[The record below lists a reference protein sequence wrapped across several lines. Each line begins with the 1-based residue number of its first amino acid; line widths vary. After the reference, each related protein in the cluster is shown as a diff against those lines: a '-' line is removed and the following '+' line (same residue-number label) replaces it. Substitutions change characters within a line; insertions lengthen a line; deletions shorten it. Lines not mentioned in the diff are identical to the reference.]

1 VEPLTGEVFRMPHET
16 ELWDTHVLF
25 YRHRIFSSPS
35 CGSFFDLPLVRFCTG
50 CAEGESMYYDQH
62 VCGARIQEL
71 RKSKGYTQEALA
83 EAIDIDAKRISK
95 IERGVISASY
105 NDMILF
111 SEFFGVTLDYL
122 IIGKRQDVD
131 ALKKRVQDAIT
142 QLQEALM

>member
-1 VEPLTGEVFRMPHET
+1 MFCFIGTGFFLHRHAAPFLTFR
-16 ELWDTHVLF
+16 W
-25 YRHRIFSSPS
+25 S
-35 CGSFFDLPLVRFCTG
+35 GSVPAVRK
-50 CAEGESMYYDQH
+50 EKRMYF
-62 VCGARIQEL
+62 
-71 RKSKGYTQEALA
+71 
-83 EAIDIDAKRISK
+83 DAKRISK
-95 IERGVISASY
+95 IERVVISASY

>member
-1 VEPLTGEVFRMPHET
+1 M
-16 ELWDTHVLF
+16 
-25 YRHRIFSSPS
+25 Y
-35 CGSFFDLPLVRFCTG
+35 FDAKEFGKRLHDVRTSRG
-50 CAEGESMYYDQH
+50 
-62 VCGARIQEL
+62 I
-71 RKSKGYTQEALA
+71 TQEALA

>member
-1 VEPLTGEVFRMPHET
+1 MEPLTGEVFRMPHET

-35 CGSFFDLPLVRFCTG
+35 CGSFFDLPSIRFCTG
-50 CAEGESMYYDQH
+50 CAEKRMYYDQH

>member
-1 VEPLTGEVFRMPHET
+1 MYVEQEFRNYANQKGIRGEVLFR
-16 ELWDTHVLF
+16 
-25 YRHRIFSSPS
+25 
-35 CGSFFDLPLVRFCTG
+35 
-50 CAEGESMYYDQH
+50 
-62 VCGARIQEL
+62 
-71 RKSKGYTQEALA
+71 
-83 EAIDIDAKRISK
+83 AIDIDAKRISK

-142 QLQEALM
+142 QLQKALM

>member
-1 VEPLTGEVFRMPHET
+1 MLPNRLVFLPT
-16 ELWDTHVLF
+16 F
-25 YRHRIFSSPS
+25 YF
-35 CGSFFDLPLVRFCTG
+35 
-50 CAEGESMYYDQH
+50 
-62 VCGARIQEL
+62 
-71 RKSKGYTQEALA
+71 TQT
-83 EAIDIDAKRISK
+83 KK

-131 ALKKRVQDAIT
+131 ALKKKVQDAIT

>member
-1 VEPLTGEVFRMPHET
+1 MYVEQEFRSCANQKGIRRR
-16 ELWDTHVLF
+16 LW
-25 YRHRIFSSPS
+25 
-35 CGSFFDLPLVRFCTG
+35 
-50 CAEGESMYYDQH
+50 
-62 VCGARIQEL
+62 L
-71 RKSKGYTQEALA
+71 RRL
-83 EAIDIDAKRISK
+83 IIDAKRISK

-131 ALKKRVQDAIT
+131 VLKKRVQDAIM

>member
-1 VEPLTGEVFRMPHET
+1 MFCFIGTGFFLHRHAAPFLTFR
-16 ELWDTHVLF
+16 W
-25 YRHRIFSSPS
+25 S
-35 CGSFFDLPLVRFCTG
+35 GSVPAVRKEKVCITI
-50 CAEGESMYYDQH
+50 SMYVEQE
-62 VCGARIQEL
+62 EL

>member
-1 VEPLTGEVFRMPHET
+1 MGYPCS
-16 ELWDTHVLF
+16 VLSAQD
-25 YRHRIFSSPS
+25 FSSPS
-35 CGSFFDLPLVRFCTG
+35 CGSFFDLPSIRFC
-50 CAEGESMYYDQH
+50 MYYDQH

-142 QLQEALM
+142 QLQEALI

>member
-1 VEPLTGEVFRMPHET
+1 
-16 ELWDTHVLF
+16 
-25 YRHRIFSSPS
+25 
-35 CGSFFDLPLVRFCTG
+35 
-50 CAEGESMYYDQH
+50 MYYDQH

-122 IIGKRQDVD
+122 IIGKRQDVVEKESAGCHYAASGSTD
-131 ALKKRVQDAIT
+131 VNSQN
-142 QLQEALM
+142 

>member
-1 VEPLTGEVFRMPHET
+1 
-16 ELWDTHVLF
+16 
-25 YRHRIFSSPS
+25 
-35 CGSFFDLPLVRFCTG
+35 
-50 CAEGESMYYDQH
+50 MYYDQH

-71 RKSKGYTQEALA
+71 RKSKGYTQEARA
-83 EAIDIDAKRISK
+83 EAI
-95 IERGVISASY
+95 

-131 ALKKRVQDAIT
+131 ALKKKVQDAIT

>member
-1 VEPLTGEVFRMPHET
+1 
-16 ELWDTHVLF
+16 
-25 YRHRIFSSPS
+25 
-35 CGSFFDLPLVRFCTG
+35 
-50 CAEGESMYYDQH
+50 MYYDQH

-142 QLQEALM
+142 QLQEDGLHIESKPAYYKASGSYEYSRCYSG

>member
-1 VEPLTGEVFRMPHET
+1 MYEDIKFGLNMKVARVRQQLTQKQFADKMTAAG
-16 ELWDTHVLF
+16 
-25 YRHRIFSSPS
+25 IK
-35 CGSFFDLPLVRFCTG
+35 CT
-50 CAEGESMYYDQH
+50 
-62 VCGARIQEL
+62 
-71 RKSKGYTQEALA
+71 
-83 EAIDIDAKRISK
+83 IDAISK

>member
-1 VEPLTGEVFRMPHET
+1 
-16 ELWDTHVLF
+16 
-25 YRHRIFSSPS
+25 
-35 CGSFFDLPLVRFCTG
+35 
-50 CAEGESMYYDQH
+50 MYYDQH

-122 IIGKRQDVD
+122 ILGKRQDVD

-142 QLQEALM
+142 QLQEALLAPGGISHSGPGENRQFWPDENSQS

>member
-1 VEPLTGEVFRMPHET
+1 
-16 ELWDTHVLF
+16 
-25 YRHRIFSSPS
+25 
-35 CGSFFDLPLVRFCTG
+35 
-50 CAEGESMYYDQH
+50 MYYDQH

-111 SEFFGVTLDYL
+111 SEFF
-122 IIGKRQDVD
+122 VD

>member
-1 VEPLTGEVFRMPHET
+1 
-16 ELWDTHVLF
+16 
-25 YRHRIFSSPS
+25 
-35 CGSFFDLPLVRFCTG
+35 
-50 CAEGESMYYDQH
+50 MYYDQH

-131 ALKKRVQDAIT
+131 AKAKYNRPDELAGILEDTFTLWDA
-142 QLQEALM
+142 E

>member
-1 VEPLTGEVFRMPHET
+1 
-16 ELWDTHVLF
+16 
-25 YRHRIFSSPS
+25 
-35 CGSFFDLPLVRFCTG
+35 
-50 CAEGESMYYDQH
+50 MYYDQH

-95 IERGVISASY
+95 IERGAISASY

-131 ALKKRVQDAIT
+131 ALKNRVQDAIT

>member
-1 VEPLTGEVFRMPHET
+1 MEPLIGEVFRMPHET

-35 CGSFFDLPLVRFCTG
+35 CGSFFDLPSIRFCTG
-50 CAEGESMYYDQH
+50 CAEGETY
-62 VCGARIQEL
+62 VL
-71 RKSKGYTQEALA
+71 RSACMWSKNSGITQIKGYTQEALA

-131 ALKKRVQDAIT
+131 ALKKKVQDAIT

>member
-1 VEPLTGEVFRMPHET
+1 MWSKNSG
-16 ELWDTHVLF
+16 
-25 YRHRIFSSPS
+25 I
-35 CGSFFDLPLVRFCTG
+35 
-50 CAEGESMYYDQH
+50 AQ
-62 VCGARIQEL
+62 I
-71 RKSKGYTQEALA
+71 KGYTQEALA

-131 ALKKRVQDAIT
+131 ALKRECRMPLRSFRKH
-142 QLQEALM
+142 

>member
-1 VEPLTGEVFRMPHET
+1 
-16 ELWDTHVLF
+16 
-25 YRHRIFSSPS
+25 
-35 CGSFFDLPLVRFCTG
+35 
-50 CAEGESMYYDQH
+50 MYYDQH

-111 SEFFGVTLDYL
+111 FGILWSNAGLSDYWQET
-122 IIGKRQDVD
+122 GCGCVEKESAGCHYAASGSTDVNS
-131 ALKKRVQDAIT
+131 QN
-142 QLQEALM
+142 

>member
-1 VEPLTGEVFRMPHET
+1 LTFR
-16 ELWDTHVLF
+16 
-25 YRHRIFSSPS
+25 RS
-35 CGSFFDLPLVRFCTG
+35 GSVPAVRK
-50 CAEGESMYYDQH
+50 EKRMYYDQH

-131 ALKKRVQDAIT
+131 ALKKKVQDAIT

>member
-1 VEPLTGEVFRMPHET
+1 
-16 ELWDTHVLF
+16 
-25 YRHRIFSSPS
+25 
-35 CGSFFDLPLVRFCTG
+35 
-50 CAEGESMYYDQH
+50 MYYDQH

-111 SEFFGVTLDYL
+111 PFSNSRGECSW
-122 IIGKRQDVD
+122 VD
-131 ALKKRVQDAIT
+131 RAAG
-142 QLQEALM
+142 

>member
-1 VEPLTGEVFRMPHET
+1 MFCFIGTGFYLHRHAAPFLTFR
-16 ELWDTHVLF
+16 W
-25 YRHRIFSSPS
+25 S
-35 CGSFFDLPLVRFCTG
+35 GSVPAVRK
-50 CAEGESMYYDQH
+50 EKRMYYDQH

-111 SEFFGVTLDYL
+111 SEFFGVTL
-122 IIGKRQDVD
+122 
-131 ALKKRVQDAIT
+131 
-142 QLQEALM
+142 

>member
-1 VEPLTGEVFRMPHET
+1 MFCFIGTGFFLHRHAAPFLTFR
-16 ELWDTHVLF
+16 
-25 YRHRIFSSPS
+25 RS
-35 CGSFFDLPLVRFCTG
+35 GSVPAVRK
-50 CAEGESMYYDQH
+50 EKRMYYDQH

-111 SEFFGVTLDYL
+111 SEFF
-122 IIGKRQDVD
+122 
-131 ALKKRVQDAIT
+131 
-142 QLQEALM
+142 

>member
-1 VEPLTGEVFRMPHET
+1 M
-16 ELWDTHVLF
+16 
-25 YRHRIFSSPS
+25 Y
-35 CGSFFDLPLVRFCTG
+35 FDAKEFGKRLHDVRTSRG
-50 CAEGESMYYDQH
+50 
-62 VCGARIQEL
+62 I
-71 RKSKGYTQEALA
+71 TQEEL
-83 EAIDIDAKRISK
+83 IDIDAKRISK

>member
-1 VEPLTGEVFRMPHET
+1 
-16 ELWDTHVLF
+16 
-25 YRHRIFSSPS
+25 
-35 CGSFFDLPLVRFCTG
+35 
-50 CAEGESMYYDQH
+50 MYYDQH

-111 SEFFGVTLDYL
+111 SKY
-122 IIGKRQDVD
+122 
-131 ALKKRVQDAIT
+131 IT
-142 QLQEALM
+142 DRTSLRLHAMMPNRGEAESQQQMSDCNRRWCKSLSGTMILP